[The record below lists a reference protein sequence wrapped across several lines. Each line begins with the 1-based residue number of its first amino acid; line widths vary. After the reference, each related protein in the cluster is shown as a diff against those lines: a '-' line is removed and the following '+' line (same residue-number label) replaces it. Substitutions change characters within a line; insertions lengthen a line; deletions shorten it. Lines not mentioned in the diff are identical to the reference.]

1 MSMAFLSR
9 GDLMTR
15 FLLPLFAV
23 TILTLTGSSFSTAAE
38 KVPAPSDRV
47 LVVMVFDGGCHIWC
61 DQVRPIIS
69 GVTKEYGDKVV
80 LRELDVQK
88 SELHSSLEKA
98 EALGVKGFVQGA
110 LAMVPTIGVFTPDRK
125 LIRSIPGVSKGPTYK
140 KYIERALK
148 AG

>member
-1 MSMAFLSR
+1 
-9 GDLMTR
+9 MTR
-15 FLLPLFAV
+15 FV
-23 TILTLTGSSFSTAAE
+23 TVLCAALVLALTTSAASTAAD
-38 KVPAPSDRV
+38 KAASASDKV

-61 DQVRPIIS
+61 DQVRPIIE

-88 SELHSSLEKA
+88 SELHASLGKA
-98 EALGVKGFVQGA
+98 EELGVKGFVQGA
-110 LAMVPTIGVFTPDRK
+110 LAMVPTIGVFTTDRK
-125 LIRSIPGVSKGPTYK
+125 LIRSIPGVGKGPTYK